1 MIGPLNSI
9 FCLYFLYKSQPII
22 YAQSYDEIINR
33 PYGAFIEAGTVVP
46 YLFAFVGHVV
56 PGRTIAT
63 GRSNWMASSF
73 EIDEPCVEEC
83 AYLLQ
88 L

>member
-1 MIGPLNSI
+1 MS
-9 FCLYFLYKSQPII
+9 S
-22 YAQSYDEIINR
+22 DEIINR
-33 PYGAFIEAGTVVP
+33 PYGAFIEVLTVVP

>member
-1 MIGPLNSI
+1 MS
-9 FCLYFLYKSQPII
+9 S
-22 YAQSYDEIINR
+22 DEIINR
-33 PYGAFIEAGTVVP
+33 PYGAFIEVLTVVP

-63 GRSNWMASSF
+63 GRSLWMASSF
-73 EIDEPCVEEC
+73 KFDEPCVEEC

>member
-1 MIGPLNSI
+1 M
-9 FCLYFLYKSQPII
+9 
-22 YAQSYDEIINR
+22 
-33 PYGAFIEAGTVVP
+33 FIEAGTVVP

-83 AYLLQ
+83 VPIYFNYSLLEKQ
-88 L
+88 SF